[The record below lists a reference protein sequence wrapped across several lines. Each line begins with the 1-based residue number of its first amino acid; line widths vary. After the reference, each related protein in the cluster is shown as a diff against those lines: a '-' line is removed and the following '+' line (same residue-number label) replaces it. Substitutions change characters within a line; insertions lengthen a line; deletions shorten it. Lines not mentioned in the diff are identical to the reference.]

1 MKHIKKV
8 ITLLLAAMMVLAMS
22 ASVFAD
28 EPTPKSITLSGG
40 KAGHTYT
47 LYQIFTGTYDDTS
60 KELQNI
66 QWGSDVT
73 DTKKGTGT
81 AAAEAKRIATADDAR
96 ATAQEYISEGW
107 LKESTKKVVLTD
119 DGQVKFEGLAD
130 GYYMI
135 VDTNG
140 NTTPVE
146 GDYSSAYIVEVVKDV
161 TGDIKGSGAS
171 SDKKV
176 IDPET
181 GNASTTDAVAYN
193 IGDAV
198 PFQLTATTA
207 DNVAAYK
214 KYHITFHD
222 TQSEGLDAPTSFT
235 VKVLGKE
242 FTVNSSGTVTPANA
256 TTAKGTKITVT
267 KETPASGE
275 SFAIK
280 VEFEP
285 TDPNPDDGTPAPTYL
300 DAECNSTVIT
310 VDYTATLNDDAEIG
324 LPGNDNTSN
333 ITFSNNPE
341 SNDGHEEGKTP
352 DDTTVVFTFKT
363 VIDKVD
369 QSGNALTGAG
379 FTLYQEADEDTPN
392 AKLGSEL
399 TFATGVKHDDI
410 DADTYYVVRAM
421 TTVDGNGAQF
431 EYEGLADGSYVLVET
446 TVPDG
451 FNPLA
456 SKAFTISSVVSEA
469 DGEGTITSLVG
480 TDPFELTNAGADGSV
495 AHDVTEHE
503 LDSGELYAVIENQSG
518 TQLPSTGGI
527 GTIIFYVLGS
537 LLVVGCGIVLISK
550 RRINANK

>member
-8 ITLLLAAMMVLAMS
+8 ITLLLAAVMVLAMS

-28 EPTPKSITLSGG
+28 EPTTKTITLTGG

-47 LYQIFTGTYDDTS
+47 LYQIFTGTVKDG
-60 KELQNI
+60 ELTNI

-73 DTKKGTGT
+73 DAKKAEGT

-96 ATAQEYISEGW
+96 ATAQEYVANSW
-107 LKESTKKVVLTD
+107 LKASDKKVVLTD
-119 DGQVKFEGLAD
+119 DGDVEFEGLAE

-146 GDYSSAYIVEVVKDV
+146 GDYSSAYIVKVVENV
-161 TGDIKGSGAS
+161 TGAIKGSGS
-171 SDKKV
+171 TSDKKV

-181 GNASTTDAVAYN
+181 GSASTTDAAAYN
-193 IGDAV
+193 IGDDV

-222 TQSEGLDAPTSFT
+222 TQSEGLDDPTSFT
-235 VKVLGKE
+235 VTVLGKT
-242 FTVNSSGTVTPANA
+242 FTVPATGDDPA
-256 TTAKGTKITVT
+256 SQTTDNGTKITVT
-267 KETPASGE
+267 KVTPASGE

-285 TDPNPDDGTPAPTYL
+285 TAEDAVYL
-300 DAECNSTVIT
+300 DSECNSKVIT
-310 VDYTATLNDDAEIG
+310 VDYTAKLNNDAEIG
-324 LPGNDNTSN
+324 LPGNNNKSN

-341 SNDGHEEGKTP
+341 STDGHEEGKTP
-352 DDTTVVFTFKT
+352 EDTTIVFTFKT

-379 FTLYQEADEDTPN
+379 FTLYQVATATTPN
-392 AKLGSEL
+392 AVLGSTL
-399 TFATGVKHDDI
+399 TFADGVKHDDI
-410 DADTYYVVRAM
+410 DADTYYVVRGM
-421 TTVDGNGAQF
+421 TTVSGNAAQF
-431 EYEGLADGSYVLVET
+431 QYEGLADGNYVLVET
-446 TVPDG
+446 TVPEG
-451 FNPLA
+451 YNALA
-456 SKAFTISSVVSEA
+456 SKVFTITSTVSEA
-469 DGEGTITSLVG
+469 DETGTIDTLTG
-480 TDPFELTNAGADGSV
+480 TDPFTTTNPGAYGAV
-495 AHDVTEHE
+495 EVGTHK
-503 LDSGELYAVIENQSG
+503 LDSGELYAQIENQSG
-518 TQLPSTGGI
+518 AELPSTGGI